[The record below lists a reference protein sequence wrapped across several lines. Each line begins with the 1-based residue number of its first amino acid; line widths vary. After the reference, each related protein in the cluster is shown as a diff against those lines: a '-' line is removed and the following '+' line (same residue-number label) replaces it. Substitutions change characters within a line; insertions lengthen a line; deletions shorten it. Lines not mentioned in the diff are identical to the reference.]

1 LYFLLYLTQQLELT
15 SKTLKINNMKKLYFL
30 LFAPILSFSAQIE
43 GTWKLAPQ
51 AAALGVGPSG
61 PGDMSWWANGAGDV
75 TTRACLFD
83 DSIKF
88 EANGNM
94 THYMDGSTW
103 LETWQ
108 GSPEGCGTPV
118 APHVGGAATYAYNA
132 AAGTLTVNGLG
143 AHIGLAKVNNAGEIS
158 NGAPVASTITYNVA
172 LSNGGNTMTADINF
186 GPGWWRF
193 VYQRTVPLPVQ
204 DYNVKFRVDMSQY
217 TGSLTGGVFV
227 NGSFNNWCGTCN
239 PMTDMGNGMWE
250 VTLPLAPGAI
260 EYKFTIDGWNA
271 QEEFTGS
278 ETCVDPINDGF
289 NNRYHVVAGDVVL
302 PNVCFA
308 SCNICTN
315 DVAFAVDMNDYV
327 NGGGSTTAGVF
338 LNGTFNGWC
347 GTCTPMTDA
356 NGDNV
361 WEVTVP
367 LGLGAIEYKFTVDG
381 WNVSEQFVG
390 GESCTVTNGGF
401 TNRSY
406 NVTAPA
412 TVGLVCW
419 ESCGACLGGISDLDA
434 AVAIYPNPV
443 NSIMTVQA
451 TEVMQQI
458 RIVDLTGKVVAAF
471 VGNGLTQEISVD
483 DLKAGIYT
491 LQVVTTA
498 GNSSKQFVKK

>member
-1 LYFLLYLTQQLELT
+1 
-15 SKTLKINNMKKLYFL
+15 MKKLYFL
-30 LFAPILSFSAQIE
+30 LFAPVLSLSAQIE

-51 AAALGVGPSG
+51 AAALGVGPG
-61 PGDMSWWANGAGDV
+61 LGNISWWSNSAGDV

-103 LETWQ
+103 LEAWQ
-108 GSPEGCGTPV
+108 GAPEGCGAPI
-118 APHVGGAATYAYNA
+118 APHVGGAATYAYDA

-143 AHIGLAKVNNAGEIS
+143 AHIGLAKVI
-158 NGAPVASTITYNVA
+158 NGAEIASPAAAASSITYNVA
-172 LSNGGNTMTADINF
+172 ISNGGNTLTADINF

-193 VYQRTVPLPVQ
+193 VYQRTVPLAVQ

-227 NGSFNNWCGTCN
+227 NGSFNGWCGTCN

-250 VTLPLAPGAI
+250 TTLPLPPGAI

-271 QEEFTGS
+271 QEEFTGA
-278 ETCVDPINDGF
+278 EPCIDPNNDGF
-289 NNRYHVVAGDVVL
+289 NNRYHVVAGDVSL

-308 SCNICTN
+308 SCDVCTN
-315 DVAFAVDMNDYV
+315 DVTFTVDMNDYIAA
-327 NGGGSTTAGVF
+327 GGSTTPGVF

-347 GTCTPMTDA
+347 GTCIPMSDA

-361 WEVTVP
+361 WDVTVP

-381 WNVSEQFVG
+381 WNDSEQFAG

-406 NVTAPA
+406 TVTGAA
-412 TVGLVCW
+412 TIGEVCW
-419 ESCGACLGGISDLDA
+419 ESCTDCTTGIEELNNT
-434 AVAIYPNPV
+434 VTLYPNPV
-443 NSIMTVQA
+443 NTVMTVKA
-451 TEVMQQI
+451 TDAMQQI
-458 RIVDLTGKVVAAF
+458 SILDLSGKVVAQFAA
-471 VGNGLTQEISVD
+471 NGLTQEINVEN
-483 DLKAGIYT
+483 LKAGIYT
-491 LQVVTTA
+491 IQIATAA

>member
-1 LYFLLYLTQQLELT
+1 
-15 SKTLKINNMKKLYFL
+15 MKKLYFL

-103 LETWQ
+103 LEGWQ
-108 GSPEGCGTPV
+108 GAPEGCGAPI

-132 AAGTLTVNGLG
+132 TAGTLTVNGLG
-143 AHIGLAKVNNAGEIS
+143 AHIGLAKVI
-158 NGAPVASTITYNVA
+158 NGAEINSPSLAASSVTYNVA
-172 LSNGGNTMTADINF
+172 ISNGGNTMTADINF
-186 GPGWWRF
+186 GAGWWRF

-204 DYNVKFRVDMSQY
+204 NYNVKFRVDMSQY

-227 NGSFNNWCGTCN
+227 NGSFNGWCGTCN

-250 VTLPLAPGAI
+250 ATLPLAPGAI

-271 QEEFTGS
+271 QEEFTA
-278 ETCVDPINDGF
+278 TAPCVDPINDGF
-289 NNRYHVVAGDVVL
+289 NNRYHVVAGDVTL

-315 DVAFAVDMNDYV
+315 DVTFAVDMNDYV
-327 NGGGSTTAGVF
+327 TGGGSTAAGVF

-361 WEVTVP
+361 WDVTVP
-367 LGLGAIEYKFTVDG
+367 IGLGAIEYKFTVDG

-412 TVGLVCW
+412 TVGEVCW
-419 ESCGACLGGISDLDA
+419 QSCSDCQASISEA
-434 AVAIYPNPV
+434 AATVAIYPNPV
-443 NSIMTVQA
+443 NTIMTVKA
-451 TEVMQQI
+451 TDAMQQI
-458 RIVDLTGKVVAAF
+458 RILDLTGKVVATF
-471 VGNGLTQEISVD
+471 VGNGLTQEINVEA
-483 DLKAGIYT
+483 LKAGIYT
-491 LQVVTTA
+491 IQIATA
-498 GNSSKQFVKK
+498 TGNSSKQFVKK

>member
-1 LYFLLYLTQQLELT
+1 
-15 SKTLKINNMKKLYFL
+15 MKKLYFL
-30 LFAPILSFSAQIE
+30 LFAPILSLSAQVE

-88 EANGNM
+88 EANGTM

-103 LETWQ
+103 LEGWQ
-108 GSPEGCGTPV
+108 GAPEGCGSPI
-118 APHVGGAATYAYNA
+118 APHVGGAATYAYDA
-132 AAGTLTVNGLG
+132 TAGTLTVNGLG
-143 AHIGLAKVNNAGEIS
+143 AHIGLAKVI
-158 NGAPVASTITYNVA
+158 NGAEINSPSLAASSVTYNVA
-172 LSNGGNTMTADINF
+172 ISNGGNTMTADINF

-227 NGSFNNWCGTCN
+227 NGTFNGWCGTCN

-250 VTLPLAPGAI
+250 TTLPLAPGAI

-271 QEEFTGS
+271 QEEFTGT
-278 ETCVDPINDGF
+278 ETCIDPVNDGF
-289 NNRYHVVAGDVVL
+289 NNRYHVVAGDVTL

-308 SCNICTN
+308 SCNVCTN
-315 DVAFAVDMNDYV
+315 DVAFTVDMNDYV
-327 NGGGSTTAGVF
+327 TGGGSTAAGVF

-406 NVTAPA
+406 TVTAPA

-419 ESCGACLGGISDLDA
+419 QSCAACLGGIDEATAS
-434 AVAIYPNPV
+434 VSIYPNPV
-443 NSIMTVQA
+443 NNIMTVQA
-451 TEVMQQI
+451 TEAMQQI

-491 LQVVTTA
+491 IQVATA
-498 GNSSKQFVKK
+498 TGNSSKQFVKK